1 MLAVMTQIEMQSE
14 FRRAGHFFWTAQQG
28 EFETF
33 GERRFFFVC
42 RHGQIVQFDRCQEDN
57 QSGYV

>member
-1 MLAVMTQIEMQSE
+1 MQSE
-14 FRRAGHFFWTAQQG
+14 FRRAGHFFWAAQQG

-33 GERRFFFVC
+33 GERRFFFEC
-42 RHGQIVQFDRCQEDN
+42 RHGQIVQFDCCQEDN